1 MTVGSGGRGARV
13 DLVDS
18 RGVDGRG
25 RLGFGVERSVVREGW
40 FQGRLSRAL
49 EVGIVSGRAE

>member
-1 MTVGSGGRGARV
+1 MGRGWT
-13 DLVDS
+13 LWILEEWMEE
-18 RGVDGRG
+18 GE
-25 RLGFGVERSVVREGW
+25 LGFGVERSVVREGW